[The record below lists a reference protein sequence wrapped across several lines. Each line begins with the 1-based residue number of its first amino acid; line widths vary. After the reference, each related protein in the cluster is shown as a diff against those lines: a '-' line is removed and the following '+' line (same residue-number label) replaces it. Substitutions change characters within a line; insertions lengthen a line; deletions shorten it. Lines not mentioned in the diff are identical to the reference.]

1 MQDKRF
7 TLRNGVEIPVIGFGT
22 GVVRR
27 FIRKPSVFV
36 RARIRPVLSGV
47 RHLDFAGLHK
57 MWLQDFGMGKV
68 IDEAISQGYTLL
80 DTGRGYGH
88 SELEIGKAVAS
99 SSLKRSDF
107 FINTKVSDMDLFREY
122 SPDDVEGNFRLS
134 LKYLQTDY
142 VDGYLLHWPHGNWLD
157 IYRQME
163 DIYEAGLARSIGVC
177 NFHLEHFLRLEQSCR
192 VMPMLHQTELHPLN
206 SKKEIR
212 EYCKKNGILIMAH
225 TPTGRMYSIIRQNEV
240 LKGLAKK
247 YNKTIAQII
256 VRWHYQN
263 GVVPIIATKSAAHM
277 NENMDIFDFELSE
290 SDMDMIESIDQGE
303 VLLPGNGVDD
313 TRYIWNL

>member
-7 TLRNGVEIPVIGFGT
+7 ILRNGVEIPFIGFGT
-22 GVVRR
+22 GVVKRY
-27 FIRKPSVFV
+27 IRKPSLFV
-36 RARIRPVLSGV
+36 KWRVRPVLGGARRLYFKGV
-47 RHLDFAGLHK
+47 YKFLQ
-57 MWLQDFGMGKV
+57 QDFGMGRV
-68 IDEAISQGYTLL
+68 IAEAISKGYTLM
-80 DTGRGYGH
+80 DTGRIYGH
-88 SELEIGKAVAS
+88 SEVEIGKAVIS
-99 SSLKRSDF
+99 SNVKRSDF
-107 FINTKVSDMDLFREY
+107 FINTKVSDMDLFREC

-177 NFHLEHFLRLEQSCR
+177 NFHLEHFMRLEQSCR

-212 EYCKKNGILIMAH
+212 QYCKKNGILIMAH
-225 TPTGRMYSIIRQNEV
+225 TPTGRMCNMIRQNEI
-240 LKGLAKK
+240 LKKLAEKH
-247 YNKTIAQII
+247 NKTIAQII

-263 GVVPIIATKSAAHM
+263 GVVPIIATQSTVHM
-277 NENMDIFDFELSE
+277 DENMDIFDFELSE

-303 VLLPGNGVDD
+303 VLLKGNGIDD
-313 TRYIWNL
+313 PKYIWNL

>member
-177 NFHLEHFLRLEQSCR
+177 NFHLEHFMRLEQSCR

-212 EYCKKNGILIMAH
+212 QYCKKNGILIMAH
-225 TPTGRMYSIIRQNEV
+225 TPTGRMCNMIRQNEI
-240 LKGLAKK
+240 LKKLAEKH
-247 YNKTIAQII
+247 NKTIAQII

-263 GVVPIIATKSAAHM
+263 GVVPIIATQSTVHM
-277 NENMDIFDFELSE
+277 DENMDIFDFELSE